1 MCDTLATTLT
11 LRITVTAKT
20 NIQTTKLNILLF
32 LSLLTVL
39 TLCNGQNTSQTANSF
54 FSEQNSIP
62 IAIGT
67 IGDTVSAL
75 DKTIFII
82 FQDKDNNYWFGSDG
96 QGVYHYDGT
105 TIIHFATK
113 DGLCNNR
120 IRQIQQDKSGN
131 IFFTTLDGISK
142 FDGQKFTTLPIIE
155 SSDWKLQPDDLW
167 FVSFKGSSLKNGPYR
182 YDGKILY
189 HLTFPKHYMEDE
201 YVSNSTFS
209 PYDVY
214 TIYKDSKG
222 TMWFGTSNFGICR
235 YDGKTLSWMYEKH
248 LTEIEGGGQF
258 CIRSIIEDKEGKFWF
273 CNTSYRYT
281 IDEGNLG
288 EEKSR
293 LNDAVGQGNKLIIYK
308 REKGI
313 EHLKVPDGKEMV
325 YFMSVVKDVN
335 QDLWMA
341 TYSEGVWR
349 YDGKNKIHYP
359 VKDGFK
365 DITLFSIY
373 KDNHGDLWVG
383 SHEAGAYKFNG
394 KTFEKF
400 RP

>member
-1 MCDTLATTLT
+1 M
-11 LRITVTAKT
+11 
-20 NIQTTKLNILLF
+20 KLKALLF
-32 LSLLTVL
+32 LSILTVL
-39 TLCNGQNTSQTANSF
+39 TSCSGQNKTVA
-54 FSEQNSIP
+54 
-62 IAIGT
+62 
-67 IGDTVSAL
+67 IGDTVSEL

-96 QGVYHYDGT
+96 QGVYHYDGK
-105 TIIHFATK
+105 TITHFATK

-131 IFFTTLDGISK
+131 IFFTTSDGISK

-214 TIYKDSKG
+214 SIYKDSKG
-222 TMWFGTSNFGICR
+222 NIWFGTSNFGICR
-235 YDGKTLSWMYEKH
+235 YDGKALSWMYEKH
-248 LTEIEGGGQF
+248 LTEIESGGQF

-273 CNTSYRYT
+273 CNTQYRYNIIPNISPDT
-281 IDEGNLG
+281 YRKEKGNNLID
-288 EEKSR
+288 
-293 LNDAVGQGNKLIIYK
+293 YK

-313 EHLKVPDGKEMV
+313 DQLKAADGKDMI
-325 YFMSVVKDVN
+325 YFMSIAEDDN
-335 QDLWMA
+335 QNLFMA
-341 TYSEGVWR
+341 TYDEGVWR
-349 YDGKNKIHYP
+349 YDGKNIIQYP
-359 VKDGFK
+359 VKDGSK
-365 DITLFSIY
+365 DITLFSVY
-373 KDNHGDLWVG
+373 KDNRGDLWLG
-383 SHEAGAYKFNG
+383 THEAGTYKFNG

-400 RP
+400 IP